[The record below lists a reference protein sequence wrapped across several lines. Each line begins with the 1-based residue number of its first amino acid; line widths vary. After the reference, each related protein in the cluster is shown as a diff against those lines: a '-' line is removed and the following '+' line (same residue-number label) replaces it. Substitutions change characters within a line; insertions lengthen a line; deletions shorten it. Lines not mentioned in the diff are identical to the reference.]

1 MLLTGRVPCQGNP
14 FLILNSQ
21 RGSVMLTKI
30 LLTLSCRPSFP
41 SSPKGTMFELENSQ
55 KASPTLFQN
64 WFQKLILL
72 GRVKSYVSIHIT
84 SFIPIPPP
92 AFWKTLQYHVKWNFT
107 FVSAQQ
113 FQRKSQTELAC
124 AQTKALPPMAYR
136 ASLLRPRPLLL
147 QPCQLFTLAQEFL
160 NLSKTKTITTDLEI
174 LLP

>member
-1 MLLTGRVPCQGNP
+1 VLLTGRVPCQGNP

-136 ASLLRPRPLLL
+136 ASLCSDQGPSSCSLASSLLWLRSSWIWAKPK
-147 QPCQLFTLAQEFL
+147 Q
-160 NLSKTKTITTDLEI
+160 
-174 LLP
+174 